1 MEVSKSRQW
10 CLDKGKEEWL
20 RLIDFINP
28 GAKVIK
34 EVIAQAKAKA
44 PNGEFPAYVPPNG
57 WKGTIADLVKLQVEA
72 IYETLRERGI
82 GYAVERWDSQPPAQ
96 VIRPHEEILDS
107 EGIGGPCIDLA
118 VLMAACLEAVGIQ
131 PLIIILKTLDEK
143 NREKRHAVLGYRLE
157 ERVPGPKT
165 PASEIPH
172 LLIEDEQK
180 GKRIFGLLGEQE
192 LYRLKNTGDVEF
204 INCTGITRGDNT
216 DFKEAQRQ
224 GLSFIESS
232 EPGKAQKYGEHW
244 QVIFALDV
252 KVARRTALTREMEDY
267 LNGLREDLLTLPA
280 ALGFPSDLNFSKIRV
295 QVKVRKGARRFSE
308 TEARAR
314 EIARR
319 QGYADEESISK
330 AYQYPWPSPEEEMKR
345 EAERPLDWDREVRR
359 RVKRAIILG
368 DPGFGKT
375 WLLKHEAL
383 KLAEK
388 ALKTLS
394 DYPFATDEIQLPI
407 FLPLVQL
414 AEEMDPQGK
423 PLTLDQAII
432 LGLENRYPIGE
443 RLRKWITE
451 KFHSDRLVLLLDALD
466 EVPSGQKERLCEC
479 LDVFARKYKG
489 PQILLT
495 SRLVG
500 YPGAPFPLPKEGEFE
515 LLPFDR
521 RQQRDFVRAWFSG
534 RPERGEAFLRKLRES
549 LQVQALARI
558 PLLLDLMCRLFDE
571 SDELPKSRAEL
582 YEACLWGILTK
593 KWKTP
598 RSEDEPY
605 LHAKLRLVEEI
616 AYRLFIAEKELFYLD
631 ELLDLVEGVFQNQPR
646 LEQNIGNKTP
656 ADLISEL
663 QTDGLLIKAGAGVN
677 PPFLFLHL
685 TFQEYLAACALAR
698 RTKPVQ
704 QDEQEVPE
712 WLKLIKPRLFH
723 PRWREVI
730 TMLSSRLDDASLLL
744 RAIWDQPEDIL
755 LNRLFLACDCL
766 GEARSVDDA
775 IASEIR
781 GKVMFILDKASA
793 EVQLKGIY
801 QVYEVEALLSG
812 LFDRRFAWA
821 IGRLMQKGIVTL
833 DELLHH
839 VTTVFEHLQQNNYL
853 CTDETL
859 TFIGVLLNA
868 IASVNP
874 DTAQNILSPVIKQW
888 PVSLLAERLLTF
900 VADYLPDAFLIDAL
914 HQGCV
919 YAAEALQ
926 SRGEDVGD
934 CLLAEMMQRFEYL
947 RSHWNE
953 LLAYILT
960 LGRIREQ
967 KALPL
972 LVEFLQQDLP
982 FGVRIA
988 TQIRESAAFAL
999 AEIGYAQAIPYLL
1012 ETVEH
1017 FGERD
1022 ELEAAL
1028 YALRM
1033 IGLPSLEPIIG
1044 LLIPKES
1051 FIAAYGEILR
1061 CALAIMRE
1069 GGCPDPL
1076 ATELKFFMDDPQLQL
1091 RLLAATA
1098 LAVCGD
1104 EGGRSKLIDLLKY
1117 PEAARDAAL
1126 ALAAIKAQGAVP
1138 ALSKLLDASLSQRE
1152 RETDLM
1158 TVIIKALDELDTL
1171 SRGGEV
1177 EPDLIRAV
1185 IWALGE
1191 IGGQEA
1197 VKQLAKV
1204 LQRNDVDVPLRLEAA
1219 IGLTKN
1225 GKVDLQTAS
1234 TIASIAMQR
1243 GPFALRVYDNP
1254 VLWIAQRVPFRIL
1267 LSGEVEPY

>member
-1 MEVSKSRQW
+1 MGISSSRQW
-10 CLDKGKEEWL
+10 CLDKGEEEWL

-28 GAKVIK
+28 GAKVIE

-57 WKGTIADLVKLQVEA
+57 WKGTIADLVKLQVKA

-96 VIRPHEEILDS
+96 VIRTHEEILDS

-131 PLIIILKTLDEK
+131 PLVIVLGDGGKPE
-143 NREKRHAVLGYRLE
+143 RRHAILAYRLTE
-157 ERVPGPKT
+157 LSCGPRA

-172 LLIEDEQK
+172 LIEEQK
-180 GKRIFGLLGEQE
+180 GGRIFGLLSAQD
-192 LYRLKNTGDVEF
+192 LYKLKNRREVEF
-204 INCTGITRGDNT
+204 VNCTGITRGENVC
-216 DFKEAQRQ
+216 FEEARSQ
-224 GLSFIESS
+224 
-232 EPGKAQKYGEHW
+232 GKAYVEQW
-244 QVIFALDV
+244 TVIFALDV
-252 KVARRTALTREMEDY
+252 QIARRTALTREMQHY
-267 LNGLREDLLTLPA
+267 FQTLQEDLLTLPA
-280 ALGFPSDLNFSKIRV
+280 ALGFPSDLDFSEIRV
-295 QVKVRKGARRFSE
+295 QVKVRKGVRRFRE
-308 TEARAR
+308 PEARAR
-314 EIARR
+314 EMARR
-319 QGYADEESISK
+319 QGYTEEESVRK
-330 AYQYPWPSPEEEMKR
+330 AYQYPWPSPEEEMKP

-359 RVKRAIILG
+359 RIKRAVILG

-407 FLPLVQL
+407 FLPLAQL

-423 PLTLDQAII
+423 SLTLDQTVI

-443 RLRKWITE
+443 GLRKWIKE

-466 EVPSGQKERLCEC
+466 EVPFGQKERLCEC
-479 LDVFARKYKG
+479 LDDFARKYEG

-521 RQQRDFVRAWFSG
+521 RQQQEFVRAWFSG
-534 RPERGEAFLRKLRES
+534 RPEKGEAFLRKLRES
-549 LQVQALARI
+549 PQVQALARI
-558 PLLLDLMCRLFDE
+558 PLLLALMCCLFDE
-571 SDELPKSRAEL
+571 RDELPKSRAEL
-582 YEACLWGILTK
+582 YEACIWGILTQ

-598 RSEDEPY
+598 RSGDDPY
-605 LHAKLRLVEEI
+605 FHAKLRLTEEV

-631 ELLDLVEGVFQNQPR
+631 DLLDLVGEIFRDQPQ
-646 LEQNIGNKTP
+646 LKENLGNKSSV
-656 ADLISEL
+656 DLIGEL
-663 QTDGLLIKAGAGVN
+663 QRDGLLIKAGAGVN

-712 WLKLIKPRLFH
+712 WLKLIKPRLFQ

-775 IASEIR
+775 IASEMR

-793 EVQLKGIY
+793 EVQRKGIY
-801 QVYEVEALLSG
+801 QVYEVQALLSG

-839 VTTVFEHLQQNNYL
+839 VTTVFEYLQHNNYS

-859 TFIGVLLNA
+859 TFIGILLNA

-874 DTAQNILSPVIKQW
+874 DTAQNILSPVIKRW
-888 PVSLLAERLLTF
+888 PISLLAEILLTF
-900 VADYLPDAFLIDAL
+900 VADYLPDAFLIEAL

-934 CLLAEMMQRFEYL
+934 YLLAGMTQRFEYPL
-947 RSHWNE
+947 LYWYE
-953 LLAYILT
+953 LLAYIRT

-972 LVEFLQQDLP
+972 LVEFLQRDLP
-982 FGVRIA
+982 LGVRQA
-988 TQIRESAAFAL
+988 TQIRVAAAFAL
-999 AEIGYAQAIPYLL
+999 AEIGDAQAIPYLL
-1012 ETVEH
+1012 ETVKH
-1017 FGERD
+1017 FEERD
-1022 ELEAAL
+1022 ELTAAL

-1033 IGLPSLEPIIG
+1033 IGLPSLKPIVG
-1044 LLIPKES
+1044 LLIPKKF
-1051 FIAAYGEILR
+1051 FIATDDEILQ
-1061 CALAIMRE
+1061 CTLAIMRE
-1069 GGCPDPL
+1069 GGCPAPL
-1076 ATELKFFMDDPQLQL
+1076 ATELKFFMDDPQWQL

-1098 LAVCGD
+1098 LATCGD
-1104 EGGRSKLIDLLKY
+1104 ETARSKLIDLLKY

-1126 ALAAIKAQGAVP
+1126 ALAAIKAQDAVP

-1158 TVIIKALDELDTL
+1158 T
-1171 SRGGEV
+1171 
-1177 EPDLIRAV
+1177 AV

-1204 LQRNDVDVPLRLEAA
+1204 LQRNDVDVSLRLEAA

-1225 GKVDLQTAS
+1225 GKVDLPTAL
-1234 TIASIAMQR
+1234 TIASIAMERYRYHLDQS
-1243 GPFALRVYDNP
+1243 FHLI
-1254 VLWIAQRVPFRIL
+1254 LWIARRVPFRIL
-1267 LSGEVEPY
+1267 LSGEVGPY